1 MKKRNLS
8 VLLTVATVVSV
19 IAGCGNSGSNAGIQ
33 TDTAKEKETVA
44 SEATTA
50 GNGKEITG
58 EKTKLKLALWDY
70 DVEGSVYP
78 AMMEAFGQKYPDIEV
93 EVINAPAND
102 YETKL
107 TTMLA
112 SGDDIDVYFAKS
124 NTSYPILVQ
133 KNFALDLNSIAGEKN
148 FDLTPYGTVLD
159 QHYIIDGGLYALP
172 FRTNDWV
179 IYYNKKIFDDAGVSY
194 PTNDMTWEQFFEIGK
209 QLSHDDV
216 YGCAFYPK
224 PGFIAPCLVGA
235 SDGFDIT
242 SSDFNE
248 IVPATTAVMQA
259 MKDGIWEDYAESVS
273 MSKDQTYFYQG
284 KWGMIFNGSWMTQLL
299 EAQDL
304 GFEYG
309 IVKSPYWEGTEK
321 KGFATSTPVLINP
334 KTEKL
339 DAAWD
344 LMTFLCGEEGAKIVA
359 ESMLVPGYMSD
370 EIMTTFKEST
380 GLDASSMEALTNNV
394 SYGLGEASTALGQM
408 SNAVNEELELVLTDN
423 QSPEEM
429 ADHLNTRREEI
440 LSQN

>member
-1 MKKRNLS
+1 MKKRN
-8 VLLTVATVVSV
+8 VSV
-19 IAGCGNSGSNAGIQ
+19 MLAAAAAVTVLAGCSGTG
-33 TDTAKEKETVA
+33 TKTETTTAAPAAE
-44 SEATTA
+44 SATTA
-50 GNGKEITG
+50 AGESKEASG

-78 AMMEAFGQKYPDIEV
+78 AMMEAFNQKYPNIEV

-124 NTSYPILVQ
+124 NTSYPTLVQ
-133 KNFALDLNSIAGEKN
+133 KNFALDLNAVAKEKG
-148 FDLTPYGTVLD
+148 FDLTPYGTVLE
-159 QHYIIDGGLYALP
+159 QHYVIDGGLYALP

-179 IYYNKKIFDDAGVSY
+179 IYYNKKIFDDAGVAY
-194 PTNDMTWEQFFEIGK
+194 PTNDMTWEQFFELGK

-235 SDGFDIT
+235 VNGFDIT

-248 IVPATTAVMQA
+248 LVPATAKVMEA
-259 MKDGIWEDYAESVS
+259 MKDGVWEDYAESVS

-284 KWGMIFNGSWMTQLL
+284 KWGMLYNGSWMTQLL

-344 LMTFLCGEEGAKIVA
+344 LMTFFCGEEGAKIVA

-380 GLDASSMEALTNNV
+380 GLDESSMEALTDNV
-394 SYGLGEASTALGQM
+394 SYGLGEASVNLGQM
-408 SNAVNEELELVLTDN
+408 SSAVNEELELVLTDN

-429 ADHLNTRREEI
+429 AENLNTRREEI